1 MVLFSR
7 VYDPPLIVDR
17 YTLKPVA
24 VEPLGCQFN
33 VTVCCTGAVPE
44 PLSATVAGEFVALL
58 TNETLPEAA
67 PLLAGAKTTFA
78 VLLAPTAS
86 VNGKVTPLT
95 LKPDPDPVILA
106 DETATAE
113 LPVLL
118 SVTAWLADPPTSTD
132 PNATEVGEAD
142 KSTVTGALMVTFARA
157 LDLGSAT
164 LVATTDAVP
173 AVDGAV

>member
-1 MVLFSR
+1 MLVVLFTR

-24 VEPLGCQFN
+24 FEPLACQLN
-33 VTVCCTGAVPE
+33 MAVCWTGAVPE

-58 TNETLPEAA
+58 TNETLPEAV
-67 PLLAGAKTTFA
+67 PLLEGAK
-78 VLLAPTAS
+78 VKLAFWLAAAAR
-86 VNGKVTPLT
+86 VNGKVSPVTPN
-95 LKPDPDPVILA
+95 PEPVKLA
-106 DETATAE
+106 EETVTAE

-118 SVTAWLADPPTSTD
+118 SFTAWLPDAPTSTD
-132 PNATEVGEAD
+132 PNETEVGEAD
-142 KSTVTGALMVTFARA
+142 KSTVVGALMVTFARA

-164 LVATTDAVP
+164 LVATTEAVP